1 MFYFSYEYIPFF
13 LGFTLLAYYAVPLK
27 KRWIVLLAA
36 SLAFYFYYTKLLVIY
51 ILITSVAVYFAAL
64 WLEKIDSS
72 SSAAMQH
79 LPPGEKADY
88 KTAVA
93 WQKKAVVVSLLLV
106 DFGILAMLEYSG
118 YVAGEVNGLLRLLPI
133 QTRLPV
139 LKMALPLG
147 ISFYTLQAAGYV
159 IDVYRK
165 KVKANP
171 NFGQIL
177 LFLSFFP
184 QIVEGPIGRYG
195 HLGPQL
201 YEGHRFH
208 YEDFTGGMQLILW
221 GLLKEIVIADRASML
236 VDQVFG
242 HYPQYS
248 GMAVVL
254 AILLY
259 TLQLYADFS
268 GCIDVAIGSAQM
280 FGIHLDPNFLRP
292 FFSESVNEF
301 WRRWHMTLGAW
312 LRSYIFYPVALSKP
326 VGKLNRYVRRWKS
339 MHLKKCAAAGSALFF
354 VWLGMGIWHGA
365 GLKYIAYGM
374 YYFLLM
380 MLGMLFEPFAFRIT
394 SALHINRDSGPY
406 HIFQILRTFVLV
418 NIGLLIFRAG
428 TLESAFSMFLSVF
441 RGPGFSAVTN
451 GSLLHLGLDLYD
463 LAVLGTGVL
472 VLFTVG
478 LLQEKGI
485 SIRSTVGRWPLPA
498 RWAVYLSAVFVLI
511 VFGAY
516 GVGYNPAD
524 LIYAK
529 F

>member
-1 MFYFSYEYIPFF
+1 MYYFSYEYLPFF
-13 LGFTLLAYYAVPLK
+13 LGFTLLAYFAAPLK
-27 KRWIVLLAA
+27 KRWMVLLAA
-36 SLAFYFYYTKLLVIY
+36 SLIFYFYNAKWLTIY
-51 ILITSVAVYFAAL
+51 ILITSAAVYISAL
-64 WLEKIDSS
+64 WLEKIDFCT
-72 SSAAMQH
+72 SAAVQQ
-79 LPPGEKADY
+79 LPPGEKSDY
-88 KTAVA
+88 KKAAA
-93 WQKKAVVVSLLLV
+93 WQKKAVIVLLLLV
-106 DFGILAMLEYSG
+106 DFGILAMLAYSG
-118 YVAGEVNGLLRLLPI
+118 YAAAGVNRLLRFLPL

-139 LKMALPLG
+139 RQMILPLG

-165 KVKANP
+165 KVKANS
-171 NFGQIL
+171 NFGQVL

-195 HLGPQL
+195 DLAPQL

-242 HYPQYS
+242 RYSQYS

-254 AILLY
+254 AVLLY

-280 FGIHLDPNFLRP
+280 FGIHLAPNFRRP
-292 FFSESVNEF
+292 FFSGSVNEF
-301 WRRWHMTLGAW
+301 WRRWHITLGAW
-312 LRSYIFYPVALSKP
+312 LRDYIFYPVALSKP

-339 MHLKKCAAAGSALFF
+339 THLRKCAAAGSALFF
-354 VWLGMGIWHGA
+354 VWLGMGIWHGV
-365 GLKYIAYGM
+365 GFKYIAYGM
-374 YYFLLM
+374 YYFVLM
-380 MLGMLFEPFAFRIT
+380 MLGMLFDPFAFRIT
-394 SALHINRDSGPY
+394 TALHINRKGRPY
-406 HIFQILRTFVLV
+406 HVFQVLRTFVLV

-428 TLESAFSMFLSVF
+428 TLKTALSMFLSVF
-441 RGPGFSAVTN
+441 RGTGFSAVTN
-451 GSLLHLGLDLYD
+451 GSLLRLGLDQYD
-463 LAVLGTGVL
+463 LAVLGAGVL
-472 VLFTVG
+472 VLFAVG

-485 SIRSTVGRWPLPA
+485 SLRSAIGRWPLPA
-498 RWAVYLSAVFVLI
+498 RWAVYLSAFFVLI
-511 VFGAY
+511 IFGAY